1 LDLPLVINPI
11 GFPEGE
17 IILQEET
24 FMRSETF
31 VRHGTNQKRIEIES
45 GEILNAI
52 ADGHAVDIKYAVID
66 GDIKTNGLSEE
77 SNISDI
83 SIRDSEIH
91 GNVIFKSSVFKG
103 NLSFSGSIFSGN
115 VDSESASFSG
125 DVDFSS
131 VTFNNHVSFERASFG
146 RDTDFNGASF
156 GGSVTFESASFDGNL
171 NLSRTAFG
179 AAPSFGNSDFSR
191 ARFGDKVNFESARF
205 DGKVDFSETNFPH
218 DENFNSANFRLG
230 ADFDNVSIGGSGRE
244 IENQEALNVKPAGEP
259 ILLTEKDDMGRI
271 FYYRE
276 NDVYELRIEM
286 RSYRHS
292 YFMSGKEWKEFTDLS
307 GQDERKE
314 FFIQLED
321 EYPELDKHLIHDSI
335 RMDFLN
341 FIESSYD
348 GSQQTHMKHPFHHK
362 ADSSDGND

>member
-1 LDLPLVINPI
+1 
-11 GFPEGE
+11 
-17 IILQEET
+17 
-24 FMRSETF
+24 MRLETF

-66 GDIKTNGLSEE
+66 GDIKTKGASEE
-77 SNISDI
+77 SIISNI
-83 SIRDSEIH
+83 SIRNSEIH
-91 GNVIFKSSVFKG
+91 GDVICKSSAFKG
-103 NLSFSGSIFSGN
+103 KLSFSSSVFSGN
-115 VDSESASFSG
+115 VDFESASFSG

-131 VTFNNHVSFERASFG
+131 VTFSHHVSYKQASFG

-156 GGSVTFESASFDGNL
+156 GGSVTFVSASFAGNL

-179 AAPSFGNSDFSR
+179 AAPFFGDSDFSS

-230 ADFDNVSIGGSGRE
+230 ANFDNVSIGGSGRE
-244 IENQEALNVKPAGEP
+244 IENQEAPNVKPAGEP

-271 FYYRE
+271 FYYKE

-286 RSYRHS
+286 RTHRHS
-292 YFMSGKEWKEFTDLS
+292 YFMSGKEWKTFTDFS
-307 GQDERKE
+307 GQSQRME
-314 FFIQLED
+314 FFILLKD
-321 EYPELDKHLIHDSI
+321 KYPELDKHLIHDSI
-335 RMDFLN
+335 RMEFLN